1 MRFQS
6 AEMLCLDS
14 DGMSVVPSNTATYD
28 EQQPG
33 DPVLPQHQT
42 ESQHY
47 TPAAMN
53 ENECYQ
59 SNCKLYR
66 LAILR
71 CTYYSNCLY
80 QESINTCIS
89 NSLNR
94 NSL

>member
-42 ESQHY
+42 ESQRY
-47 TPAAMN
+47 TPAVMN

-66 LAILR
+66 LAILT
-71 CTYYSNCLY
+71 CTYCSNCLH
-80 QESINTCIS
+80 QESINIS
-89 NSLNR
+89 NSPNG
-94 NSL
+94 N

>member
-42 ESQHY
+42 ESQPY
-47 TPAAMN
+47 TPAAIN
-53 ENECYQ
+53 ENEGYQ

-66 LAILR
+66 LAT
-71 CTYYSNCLY
+71 TY
-80 QESINTCIS
+80 T
-89 NSLNR
+89 
-94 NSL
+94 

>member
-14 DGMSVVPSNTATYD
+14 DGMSVVPSTTSHNV
-28 EQQPG
+28 QQPG

-42 ESQHY
+42 ESQPY

-66 LAILR
+66 LPKIR
-71 CTYYSNCLY
+71 CTYCSNCLH
-80 QESINTCIS
+80 QESINVS
-89 NSLNR
+89 NSPNG
-94 NSL
+94 N